1 MLPDN
6 VAKIPCSAHRIIL
19 CVNDLFKVVKI
30 SEKECCF
37 FIYDYNEFD
46 ELRKIEINI
55 ETKLKI
61 EESNTI
67 KEGLNTLISKC
78 KRLVSSFSH
87 SESLV
92 RQLKQKQ
99 KFPHVH

>member
-1 MLPDN
+1 M
-6 VAKIPCSAHRIIL
+6 
-19 CVNDLFKVVKI
+19 
-30 SEKECCF
+30 
-37 FIYDYNEFD
+37 
-46 ELRKIEINI
+46 RKIEINI
-55 ETKLKI
+55 ETKLKT